1 MNVKALV
8 GAFNQEKDLIGAFYV
23 ILKTDGSFAAVV
35 GVYHDTGGG
44 GAAQLPIHRLH
55 PATRASAV
63 TGTCCTL
70 HSTHPHPQYANYI
83 YCIYCSN

>member
-44 GAAQLPIHRLH
+44 GAH
-55 PATRASAV
+55 
-63 TGTCCTL
+63 
-70 HSTHPHPQYANYI
+70 
-83 YCIYCSN
+83 